1 MNRVVD
7 AMIPGVLLALTL
19 PLIVVVA
26 IAIRMDSPGP
36 VFDAELCI
44 GRSGRRFRMLQFRT
58 TVYATSQPKPAWR
71 RPQLTTV
78 GAFLRYTRI
87 DSLPQLFNVLL
98 GDMSFVEWREAG
110 GPFLE

>member
-7 AMIPGVLLALTL
+7 AMIAGVLLALTL

-44 GRSGRRFRMLQFRT
+44 GRSGRSFRLLQFRT
-58 TVYATSQPKPAWR
+58 TVYVTGQPEPLWR
-71 RPQLTTV
+71 RPELTTV
-78 GAFLRYTRI
+78 GAVLRYTRI